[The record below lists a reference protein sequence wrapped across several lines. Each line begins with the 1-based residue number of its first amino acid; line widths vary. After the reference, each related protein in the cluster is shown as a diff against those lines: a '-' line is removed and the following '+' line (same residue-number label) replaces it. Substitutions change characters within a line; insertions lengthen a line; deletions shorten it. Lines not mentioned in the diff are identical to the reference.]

1 MILKRVGDKC
11 GGFITVDE
19 QTKTMDELQWARILV
34 KSRGEF
40 RPSVLEI
47 EVEEEVYAVSF
58 WWECRPM
65 LRRNR
70 REEVG
75 RQSIKVRGDGASRT
89 EQRVAE
95 ERVSVR
101 LETLNLSDEGTGE
114 QGVGSGR
121 VKANQDLNLATRIW
135 ASTDKSLPGLHTL
148 SSIVGP
154 KETRRVGGLGLASGP
169 IGP

>member
-1 MILKRVGDKC
+1 M
-11 GGFITVDE
+11 
-19 QTKTMDELQWARILV
+19 

-47 EVEEEVYAVSF
+47 EVEEEVYVVSL

-75 RQSIKVRGDGASRT
+75 RQSIKVRGDAASRT

-121 VKANQDLNLATRIW
+121 VRRRQTKISTRQPEFGPQPVNHYLGRIPQVQSW
-135 ASTDKSLPGLHTL
+135 AQ
-148 SSIVGP
+148 
-154 KETRRVGGLGLASGP
+154 RRQGGLVGLAWLAGLWALR
-169 IGP
+169 

>member
-1 MILKRVGDKC
+1 
-11 GGFITVDE
+11 
-19 QTKTMDELQWARILV
+19 
-34 KSRGEF
+34 
-40 RPSVLEI
+40 
-47 EVEEEVYAVSF
+47 
-58 WWECRPM
+58 M

-114 QGVGSGR
+114 QGVGSVR
-121 VKANQDLNLATRIW
+121 VV
-135 ASTDKSLPGLHTL
+135 ASAAISPTTWTGLQL
-148 SSIVGP
+148 VKCIS
-154 KETRRVGGLGLASGP
+154 
-169 IGP
+169 